1 MGMPATKTHWTV
13 EMRNALPDDGQRY
26 EVIDGEL
33 FVTPAP
39 RMVHQVALGA
49 LHLILA
55 PYLRERKVGFA
66 ILSPADVEFSDDTVV
81 EPDLFVIPPV
91 NGRRP
96 KDWHTAGHMMLAV
109 EILSPSTARLDRV
122 RKRALYQRE
131 AVDEYW
137 IVDVDA
143 REVHRWRPGDERP
156 EVLSDQLV
164 WRPTGVSD
172 DATALTIDLEPL
184 FAEITDES

>member
-1 MGMPATKTHWTV
+1 MGMSATTTHWTV

-91 NGRRP
+91 NGHRP
-96 KDWHTAGHMMLAV
+96 KDWRTAGHMMLAI

-122 RKRALYQRE
+122 RKRALYRRE
-131 AVDEYW
+131 GVDEYW

-156 EVLSDQLV
+156 EVLSEQLV
-164 WRPTGVSD
+164 WRPAGVAD
-172 DATALTIDLEPL
+172 DATALTIDLESL

>member
-1 MGMPATKTHWTV
+1 MGMPATTTHWTA

-39 RMVHQVALGA
+39 RMVHQAALGA
-49 LHLILA
+49 LYLILA
-55 PYLRERKVGFA
+55 PYLREWKVGFA

-91 NGRRP
+91 N
-96 KDWHTAGHMMLAV
+96 
-109 EILSPSTARLDRV
+109 
-122 RKRALYQRE
+122 
-131 AVDEYW
+131 
-137 IVDVDA
+137 
-143 REVHRWRPGDERP
+143 WRPGDERP
-156 EVLSDQLV
+156 EVSSEPLV
-164 WRPTGVSD
+164 WRPAGVSD
-172 DATALTIDLEPL
+172 DATALTIDLESL